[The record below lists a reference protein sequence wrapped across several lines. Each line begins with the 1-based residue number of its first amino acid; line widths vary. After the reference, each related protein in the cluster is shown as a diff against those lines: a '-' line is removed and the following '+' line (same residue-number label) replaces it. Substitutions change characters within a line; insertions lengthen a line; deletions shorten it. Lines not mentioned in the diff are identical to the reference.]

1 MHVGALHGWLAAS
14 GCLGHRFK
22 IMQQVLVPPL
32 PRPDAAVQLERLT
45 LRLLGSVADGNRCSQ
60 AFGQQKEGG
69 SLKEET
75 LLLKMMDIICKNL
88 RAAKF
93 ISQRELFYMCARYAT
108 GGQQETN
115 RLILKLCQ
123 LLSAGGTTVLRLHL
137 GLIASSRGTV
147 SGALSIQEGGSKEW
161 TDCSR
166 LGFAGHL
173 ISTQMLLKSVLLR
186 SNALYM

>member
-1 MHVGALHGWLAAS
+1 M
-14 GCLGHRFK
+14 
-22 IMQQVLVPPL
+22 PPL

-93 ISQRELFYMCARYAT
+93 ISIARPPAESMNCT
-108 GGQQETN
+108 RGSPCST
-115 RLILKLCQ
+115 
-123 LLSAGGTTVLRLHL
+123 
-137 GLIASSRGTV
+137 AS
-147 SGALSIQEGGSKEW
+147 W
-161 TDCSR
+161 
-166 LGFAGHL
+166 
-173 ISTQMLLKSVLLR
+173 
-186 SNALYM
+186 